1 MDNELFEIE
10 NIEKKD
16 EVEVITLPVLFLALQ
31 MEFPFVRLTTF
42 FRQTSI
48 ISKCSTLLRNTY
60 VLHARS
66 KEGNR
71 QFPVFY
77 GKSRDPNES
86 TLLCHVIA
94 QARKKRDNGGRKS

>member
-16 EVEVITLPVLFLALQ
+16 VEVINLPVLFLALQ

-48 ISKCSTLLRNTY
+48 STGQR
-60 VLHARS
+60 
-66 KEGNR
+66 
-71 QFPVFY
+71 
-77 GKSRDPNES
+77 
-86 TLLCHVIA
+86 C
-94 QARKKRDNGGRKS
+94 

>member
-16 EVEVITLPVLFLALQ
+16 EVEVINLPVLFLALQ

-48 ISKCSTLLRNTY
+48 STGQR
-60 VLHARS
+60 
-66 KEGNR
+66 
-71 QFPVFY
+71 
-77 GKSRDPNES
+77 
-86 TLLCHVIA
+86 C
-94 QARKKRDNGGRKS
+94 